1 MAKYAVFNAILA
13 EYWLYRPSG
22 NKYGQK
28 SGTAGDKKRG
38 VAFWRSLSFSFL
50 ALLTQT
56 ESLND
61 STVALDIL
69 TLQVVEQTTTLTYKL
84 HQRAVGAIVLVVSLH
99 VLGQMADSVREKGN
113 LAFARTGVSCA
124 RTILCENLLLFF
136 FV

>member
-1 MAKYAVFNAILA
+1 MAKNAVFNAILA

-61 STVALDIL
+61 CAVALTVSL
-69 TLQVVEQTTTLTYKL
+69 LEVVEQSATLTY
-84 HQRAVGAIVLVVSLH
+84 Q
-99 VLGQMADSVREKGN
+99 LGQCPFSAIILTVLLKMFRQMGN
-113 LAFARTGVSCA
+113 TV
-124 RTILCENLLLFF
+124 
-136 FV
+136 

>member
-1 MAKYAVFNAILA
+1 MAKNAVFNAILA

-61 STVALDIL
+61 GAVALNVSL
-69 TLQVVEQTTTLTYKL
+69 LEVVEQSPALTY
-84 HQRAVGAIVLVVSLH
+84 Q
-99 VLGQMADSVREKGN
+99 LGQCPFSAIILTVLLKMFRQMGN
-113 LAFARTGVSCA
+113 TV
-124 RTILCENLLLFF
+124 
-136 FV
+136 